1 MKKMTMCVCVSN
13 VHTMRVCVCVRVQ
26 LIEQWMA
33 RCLELDIPISASF
46 SLINIL
52 GDAYEIRQ
60 WNADGLPRDS
70 VSTENGIMVTRGR
83 RWPLMIDPQDQVT
96 RKETRVRSPRR
107 HFVPF
112 HLDFAILC
120 SSDCWLS
127 DWSSR

>member
-96 RKETRVRSPRR
+96 RKETSGPQPPSPLCPVSFGFRN
-107 HFVPF
+107 FVF
-112 HLDFAILC
+112 IRLLAF
-120 SSDCWLS
+120 
-127 DWSSR
+127 